1 VSKPRK
7 DLASTAPAPAPAAGG
22 TSAPAA
28 GEAPATAAGAPAVV
42 TADPRRILRAEL
54 RRKAI
59 HLAFVI
65 VPITLVHPWLPWPRT
80 RGEWTVLLVLLV
92 LTAVSL
98 DLIRIHEHRIGTFF
112 RNFFGQMI
120 RDHEATQLLGSTYL
134 LIATLLAVDL
144 FPPPVAA
151 AAVGFTVLGDALAAL
166 VGRASGRTRFFGKSL
181 EGTLGGLA
189 ACLAWASYLAVGGHL
204 SWEVAIS
211 GALVASLVELLPIPL
226 DDNLG
231 ITLFSGYAM
240 KLMMGM
246 YA

>member
-1 VSKPRK
+1 MTEPR
-7 DLASTAPAPAPAAGG
+7 DDRAVPAPDPAAQ
-22 TSAPAA
+22 AA
-28 GEAPATAAGAPAVV
+28 GVTEARTPLGSAADAGIAP
-42 TADPRRILRAEL
+42 DRGKILRAEL

-59 HLAFVI
+59 HLAFVV
-65 VPITLVHPWLPWPRT
+65 VPITLIHPWLPWPQT

-92 LTAVSL
+92 LVAVSL

-144 FPPPVAA
+144 FPRPIAA

-189 ACLAWASYLAVGGHL
+189 ACIAWASYLAAGGHL
-204 SWEVAIS
+204 SWEVAIT

-240 KLMMGM
+240 KLMMGLL
-246 YA
+246 A

>member
-1 VSKPRK
+1 MTEPR
-7 DLASTAPAPAPAAGG
+7 DVPEATSVPAQPVVPDSGGVRAPG
-22 TSAPAA
+22 SARDP
-28 GEAPATAAGAPAVV
+28 EV
-42 TADPRRILRAEL
+42 TVDRGKIMRAEL

-59 HLAFVI
+59 HLAFVV
-65 VPITLVHPWLPWPRT
+65 VPITLIHPWLPWPQT

-120 RDHEATQLLGSTYL
+120 RDHESTQLLGSTYL

-144 FPPPVAA
+144 FPRPIAA

-181 EGTLGGLA
+181 EGTLGGLV
-189 ACLAWASYLAVGGHL
+189 ACMAWAAYLAAGGHL
-204 SWEVAIS
+204 SWEVAIT

-240 KLMMGM
+240 KLMMGLI
-246 YA
+246 A